1 MELIGENSANAKSS
15 TYALVKSFCIVV
27 QSSKNALVNSRIHS
41 LNYPYLKML
50 SCRQGAGI
58 SNAILLSGK
67 DSFGNFGNDLLI
79 SFDYFDIIRI
89 FSGYNK
95 PI

>member
-1 MELIGENSANAKSS
+1 
-15 TYALVKSFCIVV
+15 
-27 QSSKNALVNSRIHS
+27 
-41 LNYPYLKML
+41 ML

-58 SNAILLSGK
+58 SNAIFLSGK

-79 SFDYFDIIRI
+79 SFDCFDIIRI
-89 FSGYNK
+89 FSGYKK